1 MKTIIINKKIEIMED
16 LIKEINKGFKST
28 SFSVDSVE
36 KRVEALHGHILDIKN
51 NYATKSDV
59 NEVKADIEDLLDNRL
74 TEIEESMT
82 SKFDLLFKHLDIEIR
97 DDIEEGSDNTKE
109 GSKKE

>member
-1 MKTIIINKKIEIMED
+1 MKTIIIDKKIEIMED

-28 SFSVDSVE
+28 SFSIDSIE

-59 NEVKADIEDLLDNRL
+59 NEVRTDIENLDGRF
-74 TEIEESMT
+74 TEFKENMT
-82 SKFDLLFKHLDIEIR
+82 NKFDLLFKHLDIKLE
-97 DDIEEGSDNTKE
+97 DDTVEGSDNGE
-109 GSKKE
+109 LA